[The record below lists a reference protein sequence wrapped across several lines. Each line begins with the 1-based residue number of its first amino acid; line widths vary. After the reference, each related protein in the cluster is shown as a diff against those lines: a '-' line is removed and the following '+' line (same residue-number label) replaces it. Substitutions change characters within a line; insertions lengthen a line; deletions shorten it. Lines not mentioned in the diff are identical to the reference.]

1 MIFKKNIINFNNDV
15 FLILQ
20 YLIDDNSYLNYSIFE
35 FLFLNYF
42 NIINNIYI
50 FESNILINNNFS
62 DLLNFF
68 QDGNNDDF
76 LYLFD

>member
-68 QDGNNDDF
+68 QDGNNDEF

>member
-15 FLILQ
+15 FFILQ

-68 QDGNNDDF
+68 QDGNNDEF